1 MDKVQISMVNT
12 RGRVVWVDEPK
23 VRDLREQGWRIIINP
38 KETYYPQYDQ
48 TLGNKVK
55 EDEIG
60 GNTKIVENGNYGDV
74 LGIIVL

>member
-1 MDKVQISMVNT
+1 METQVSMINK
-12 RGRVVWVDEPK
+12 RGRVVWVEGNKVAALRDE
-23 VRDLREQGWRIIINP
+23 GWRVIVNP

-48 TLGNKVK
+48 SGGKVVP

-60 GNTKIVENGNYGDV
+60 VKTKVVDNSFFADV